1 MENAPL
7 CGLCVK
13 KSRLALPAY
22 LLGSLRLCFC
32 STGMRIVQYPYSR
45 LSTPDSYRASIG
57 TYTKLWCL
65 HYILI
70 P

>member
-1 MENAPL
+1 MRKENP
-7 CGLCVK
+7 VWH
-13 KSRLALPAY
+13 SPAY
-22 LLGSLRLCFC
+22 LLVSLRLCFWF
-32 STGMRIVQYPYSR
+32 TGMRIVQYPYIR
-45 LSTPDSYRASIG
+45 LSTPDSYRESIG